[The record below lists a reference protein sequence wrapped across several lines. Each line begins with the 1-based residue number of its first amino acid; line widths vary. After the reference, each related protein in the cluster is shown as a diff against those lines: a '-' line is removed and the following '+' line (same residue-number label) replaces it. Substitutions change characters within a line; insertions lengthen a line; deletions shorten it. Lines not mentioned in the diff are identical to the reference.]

1 MILKNNIYF
10 KIKQHLSKSQFINL
24 NLFIFFS
31 IISMFLEMLGIGLII
46 PIVKIL
52 SQDQITFTKFIFL
65 NDYNLNQYDR
75 FTLVLLSLS
84 ILLIIYIFKTIFLT
98 FISYKQGKFLT
109 DIKRDVSEKLFA
121 IYLNRPYQFFLNNN
135 SYELI
140 RNINDVQIFLT
151 LLNSLL
157 TLITEIFILVGISLL
172 LVFYEPVGS
181 ITSILIIGF
190 FGFLFSSKL
199 KKKAE
204 FWGEQR
210 RNADGLKQNSMQESF
225 RLIQE
230 IKILKLSKYFV
241 SKFVFSNNL
250 SAINQFKHQF
260 VQSLPKHW
268 FELLAIFGFT
278 ILILVL
284 TYFDDSSKNILVI
297 LGLFAAA
304 TFRLLPSII
313 KSINSIQNIHYCLP
327 VLNNLLDEFDVK
339 NNKNDFDRINLN
351 KKILI
356 TKEIHLKDISF
367 KYENSDI
374 KILDNINLKIDQGSS
389 VGIMGPSGVGKTT
402 LINIILGLL
411 RPSSGTIFVDGVDI
425 YKNLNS
431 WQNNIG
437 YVPQNIT
444 LIDSKLKNNIAL
456 GVEEID
462 IEESKIAKCI
472 KEAQLENFVQDKK
485 KLDTYVGELGSRLSG
500 GQKQRIGIARSL
512 YNDPQVLVLDEFT
525 NALDSSTEDKILG
538 QISNLNKKTIIMI
551 SHKLTTLSKCDKVY
565 ELSKSGLKLI

>member
-1 MILKNNIYF
+1 
-10 KIKQHLSKSQFINL
+10 
-24 NLFIFFS
+24 
-31 IISMFLEMLGIGLII
+31 MFLEMLGIGLII

-210 RNADGLKQNSMQESF
+210 RNADGLKQNSMQE
-225 RLIQE
+225 
-230 IKILKLSKYFV
+230 
-241 SKFVFSNNL
+241 KF
-250 SAINQFKHQF
+250 
-260 VQSLPKHW
+260 
-268 FELLAIFGFT
+268 
-278 ILILVL
+278 
-284 TYFDDSSKNILVI
+284 
-297 LGLFAAA
+297 
-304 TFRLLPSII
+304 
-313 KSINSIQNIHYCLP
+313 
-327 VLNNLLDEFDVK
+327 LD
-339 NNKNDFDRINLN
+339 
-351 KKILI
+351 
-356 TKEIHLKDISF
+356 
-367 KYENSDI
+367 
-374 KILDNINLKIDQGSS
+374 
-389 VGIMGPSGVGKTT
+389 
-402 LINIILGLL
+402 
-411 RPSSGTIFVDGVDI
+411 
-425 YKNLNS
+425 
-431 WQNNIG
+431 
-437 YVPQNIT
+437 
-444 LIDSKLKNNIAL
+444 
-456 GVEEID
+456 
-462 IEESKIAKCI
+462 
-472 KEAQLENFVQDKK
+472 
-485 KLDTYVGELGSRLSG
+485 
-500 GQKQRIGIARSL
+500 
-512 YNDPQVLVLDEFT
+512 
-525 NALDSSTEDKILG
+525 
-538 QISNLNKKTIIMI
+538 
-551 SHKLTTLSKCDKVY
+551 
-565 ELSKSGLKLI
+565 